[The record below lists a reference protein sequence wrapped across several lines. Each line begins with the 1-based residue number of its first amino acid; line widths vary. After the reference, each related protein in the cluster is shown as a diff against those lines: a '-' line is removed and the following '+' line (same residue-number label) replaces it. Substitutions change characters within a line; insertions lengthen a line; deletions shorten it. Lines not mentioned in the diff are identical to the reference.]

1 LGGEIGLVLGAI
13 LDDEQLDLRAVT
25 TSGTNGCYVED
36 RRGGD
41 LECLAEMPASTLNR
55 HESDNL
61 CNQMLTCGLDTGVA
75 VLTGP
80 AGAAVVDPDV
90 YRRVASDLTS
100 MGVRVLAD
108 LSREPLDAA
117 LEGGIS
123 VLKIS
128 DDEVDGP
135 DPVKA
140 ARKLRESV
148 ADLVVLTRGSAPSLA
163 LDNDERFVHVPPLE
177 TVNHRGAGDSMTAGM
192 AAGLARGLSQDDAIR
207 LGAAAGAVNV
217 TRHGLASGR
226 KDTIEK
232 IAEQIEIKPVTKEEL
247 RDARTGHQ

>member
-1 LGGEIGLVLGAI
+1 
-13 LDDEQLDLRAVT
+13 
-25 TSGTNGCYVED
+25 
-36 RRGGD
+36 
-41 LECLAEMPASTLNR
+41 
-55 HESDNL
+55 
-61 CNQMLTCGLDTGVA
+61 
-75 VLTGP
+75 
-80 AGAAVVDPDV
+80 
-90 YRRVASDLTS
+90 
-100 MGVRVLAD
+100 
-108 LSREPLDAA
+108 
-117 LEGGIS
+117 